1 MQLDIKWN
9 DLYSSNPK
17 ELEFARRRIE
27 YHYKRRKLARIGI
40 NRVEMRLAF
49 LFFTSNF
56 AYFFRN
62 TGWHG
67 ESGAATSCGHLNT
80 GDFWFAHGGF
90 YSTHHIYYSNR
101 ANSNRARYRRS
112 KWILFLI

>member
-1 MQLDIKWN
+1 MQLEIEWN
-9 DLYSSNPK
+9 DLYSSNP
-17 ELEFARRRIE
+17 EDLEFARRQIL
-27 YHYKRRKLARIGI
+27 YHYKRRKLAWIGI

>member
-9 DLYSSNPK
+9 DLYSSNPE

-56 AYFFRN
+56 AHFFRN
-62 TGWHG
+62 SGWHG
-67 ESGAATSCGHLNT
+67 ESGAATSGGHLP

-101 ANSNRARYRRS
+101 ARYHRS
-112 KWILFLI
+112 GFCS